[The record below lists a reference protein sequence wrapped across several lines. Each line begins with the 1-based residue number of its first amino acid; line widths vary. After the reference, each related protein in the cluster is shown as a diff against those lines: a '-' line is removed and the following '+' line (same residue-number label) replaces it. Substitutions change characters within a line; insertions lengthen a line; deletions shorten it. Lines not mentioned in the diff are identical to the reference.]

1 MPTEPRPGPA
11 GAPANPNPPAT
22 TPAAAAPAAAPPGS
36 RPPKAGNIQSHR
48 SQRVDMGKQGRPLLE
63 WSLYVVALGA
73 LVVVLAGPIIAQSV
87 RGDSW
92 IIASIILGIF
102 GFALLKNFSDVAFIA
117 KQRRLT
123 NQQIDQ
129 LRETNNIFVFLQ
141 NSEPSLFRDHIDN
154 LHEIFRRDYNISQ
167 DNLVTLLQA
176 RLLAKTKVVD
186 FASSILVTLG
196 LVGTIIGL
204 IQSADGLTDV
214 FMAMS
219 NSDTSIMSGVRTT
232 LEGMG
237 IAFYT
242 TLLGAI
248 LGGVCL
254 RLLSSLVDSN
264 IEHVVSHIA
273 ELTEIYI
280 LPILRR
286 AGRINEEHQRK
297 LRERGVGLPPGVPV
311 PGSVPD
317 ARVTDTNAPMPPQGE
332 TIDPSGETMA

>member
-1 MPTEPRPGPA
+1 MPTEPRPEPA
-11 GAPANPNPPAT
+11 GVPANPNPPS
-22 TPAAAAPAAAPPGS
+22 PASAGAAPSSGS
-36 RPPKAGNIQSHR
+36 RLPKPGNIQSHR

-73 LVVVLAGPIIAQSV
+73 LVVVLAGPIITQAV

-92 IIASIILGIF
+92 IISSIILGIF
-102 GFALLKNFSDVAFIA
+102 GFALFKNFLDVAFIA
-117 KQRRLT
+117 RQRKLT

-154 LHEIFRRDYNISQ
+154 LHEIFRRDYNLSQ

-204 IQSADGLTDV
+204 IQSADGLTEV
-214 FMAMS
+214 FIAMS
-219 NSDTSIMSGVRTT
+219 SNDTSIMAGVRTT

-254 RLLSSLVDSN
+254 RLLSNLVDSN

-311 PGSVPD
+311 PGSVP
-317 ARVTDTNAPMPPQGE
+317 AERGTGSPNAPMPPQGE
-332 TIDPSGETMA
+332 APDPSGETMA

>member
-1 MPTEPRPGPA
+1 MPTEPAPGTA
-11 GAPANPNPPAT
+11 GAPANPNPTAPAS
-22 TPAAAAPAAAPPGS
+22 AAPVPGGTPS
-36 RPPKAGNIQSHR
+36 RPKPGNIHTHR

-63 WSLYVVALGA
+63 WTLYVVALGA

-92 IIASIILGIF
+92 IISSIILGIF

-117 KQRRLT
+117 RQRKLT

-154 LHEIFRRDYNISQ
+154 LHEIFRRDYNLSQ

-219 NSDTSIMSGVRTT
+219 HNDTSIMSGVEST

-254 RLLSSLVDSN
+254 RLLSNLVDSN

-297 LRERGVGLPPGVPV
+297 LRERGIGLPPGVPV

-317 ARVTDTNAPMPPQGE
+317 TRAADSNAPMPPPGG